1 MTQNCGLRRR
11 ILTSSRASAGVCND
25 CARVAALSPPACLVM
40 IAYSGQFISVLAFPP
55 PCPAPSPAVHR
66 QYNEDLFESSK
77 MTFGE
82 HLDELRLTLVKTILA
97 LVVGF
102 IVAMFF
108 ARDVVQYVQ
117 KPLKDALKDYYS
129 KLAAHDYRHKL
140 IEENKDGETE
150 GVDAAAKQL
159 EEQHLVPEE
168 YFLSRQEWLA
178 ILKSIDPKAV
188 EKSATQPPEAILG
201 PGDKIKVRLYH
212 RVEDDPRVRV
222 IGLRVEEPFVVYMK
236 AAVVLGA
243 VFASPFVFYFIWQF
257 VAAGLY
263 PHEQRYVHI
272 FLPFSLGL
280 FLAGA
285 ALAFFGVF
293 QFVLRFF
300 FGFSGWMGIDLEP
313 RITDWLSFVLI
324 LPLGFGIAFQLPL
337 VMLFLERIGVFTVA
351 SYLASWRISV
361 LVIAFLAMLF
371 TPSDP
376 YSMLLMMMPLIGL
389 YFFGILLCR
398 WMPRRP
404 GEFADAV
411 D

>member
-1 MTQNCGLRRR
+1 
-11 ILTSSRASAGVCND
+11 
-25 CARVAALSPPACLVM
+25 
-40 IAYSGQFISVLAFPP
+40 
-55 PCPAPSPAVHR
+55 VHR

-82 HLDELRLTLVKTILA
+82 HLDELRATLVKTILSFVIGFLVA
-97 LVVGF
+97 LIFAGQLVDYVQTPLRSALREYYGTMAERAFRNSLTDEGNGGEETAKSAADAAKRLRDQGLEFEERWVSKQEVNRLRDGF
-102 IVAMFF
+102 SPKTEAKPPIVAANPDDFLQP
-108 ARDVVQYVQ
+108 DDL
-117 KPLKDALKDYYS
+117 LKL
-129 KLAAHDYRHKL
+129 HFYR
-140 IEENKDGETE
+140 
-150 GVDAAAKQL
+150 
-159 EEQHLVPEE
+159 
-168 YFLSRQEWLA
+168 
-178 ILKSIDPKAV
+178 
-188 EKSATQPPEAILG
+188 
-201 PGDKIKVRLYH
+201 RL
-212 RVEDDPRVRV
+212 EDDPRVRV
-222 IGLRVEEPFVVYMK
+222 IGLRVDEPFVVYMK
-236 AAVVLGA
+236 AAVMLGA
-243 VFASPFVFYFIWQF
+243 ILASPFIFFFIWQF

-272 FLPFSLGL
+272 FLPFSLAL

-300 FGFSGWMGIDLEP
+300 FSFSGWMGIDLEP

-337 VMLFLERIGVFTVA
+337 VMLFLERIGIFTVA

-376 YSMLLMMMPLIGL
+376 YSMMLMMMPLIGL
-389 YFFGILLCR
+389 YFFGIMLCW
-398 WMPRRP
+398 WMPRRT
-404 GEFADAV
+404 GEFADVV